1 MDPFQQIVRSEGELR
16 EVVGTPSA
24 RSLAKQHAKLD
35 VHDRAFIALSPL
47 ILISTS
53 GVDGR
58 CDVSPKGDAP
68 GFVLVVDEH
77 HLVIPDRP
85 GNKRFDGMLNI
96 LANPHIGLIFLVP
109 GRDETLRVN
118 GRACVIRDHALLD
131 RCTFQGKT
139 PPLGIGVEVEEAY
152 LHCPKAFLRSHF
164 WDRQHWP
171 AGNALPSMPCVL
183 FDQIRP
189 VDVTL
194 QDYERDYEDA
204 NVNRLY

>member
-1 MDPFQQIVRSEGELR
+1 MDPFEQIVRSEGELR
-16 EVVGTPSA
+16 EVVGTPGV
-24 RSLAKQHAKLD
+24 RSLAKQHASLD
-35 VHDRAFIALSPL
+35 VHDRAFIGLSPL
-47 ILISTS
+47 VLIATS

-77 HLVIPDRP
+77 RLVIPDRP

-118 GRACVIRDHALLD
+118 GRSCVTRDGSLLD
-131 RCTFQGKT
+131 RCTFRGKT
-139 PPLGIGVEVEEAY
+139 PQVGIGVEVEEVY

-164 WDRQHWP
+164 WDQRYWP
-171 AGNALPSMPCVL
+171 AADALPSMACVL

-189 VDVTL
+189 AGVTL
-194 QDYERDYEDA
+194 QDYERDIAEG

>member
-16 EVVGTPSA
+16 ELVGTPGV
-24 RSLAKQHAKLD
+24 RSLAKQHSGLD

-47 ILISTS
+47 ILMSTS

-68 GFVLVVDEH
+68 GFVLVVDERR
-77 HLVIPDRP
+77 LLIPDRP

-96 LANPHIGLIFLVP
+96 LSNPHIGLIFLVP

-118 GRACVIRDHALLD
+118 GRACITRDPALLD
-131 RCTFQGKT
+131 RCAFHGKT
-139 PPLGIGVEVEEAY
+139 PQLGIGVEVEEVY

-164 WDRQHWP
+164 WDRRHWP
-171 AGNALPSMPCVL
+171 AADVLPSMACVL

-189 VDVTL
+189 ADVTL
-194 QDYERDYEDA
+194 QDYERDIEDGNA
-204 NVNRLY
+204 NRLY